1 MSTFADRLV
10 DDFADKEFAHGYMG
24 DHGNSR
30 IAAQIKV
37 LREQRGLTQAAL
49 AELSGM
55 RQERICALENIDYEG
70 WTVKTLRKLAEAFD
84 VHLKVAFV
92 PFSEGIMDVVNL
104 SRERLEVASREEDL
118 AEFSGKLL
126 SLRDG
131 TWKALDGAHLAPVA
145 PMAPRAPLDPSAR
158 GWQEMKTQ
166 ELNTQGL
173 KVCGV

>member
-10 DDFADKEFAHGYMG
+10 EDFADKEFAHGYMG

-49 AELSGM
+49 AERAGM
-55 RQERICALENIDYEG
+55 KQERVCALENVDYEG

-92 PFSEGIMDVVNL
+92 PFSEGIMDAVNL
-104 SRERLEVASREEDL
+104 SREQLQVASREDDL
-118 AEFSGKLL
+118 QEFSLKLL

-131 TWKALDGAHLAPVA
+131 TWKALDGAHLAPVTTIV
-145 PMAPRAPLDPSAR
+145 PKTPVDPSAK
-158 GWQEMKTQ
+158 GWQEVV
-166 ELNTQGL
+166 
-173 KVCGV
+173 KVYGG